1 MILQNVCKICNY
13 LLQFTTKSYI
23 LQLFVANGKLS
34 SLLYRISALLNA
46 NNAFN
51 NADES
56 CLQHLSSWYSNYRT
70 NHQGLGVGAND
81 E

>member
-1 MILQNVCKICNY
+1 MFAKYVTIYFN
-13 LLQFTTKSYI
+13 FTTKSYI

-46 NNAFN
+46 NNTWTAV
-51 NADES
+51 ES
-56 CLQHLSSWYSNYRT
+56 CLQNLSSWDSNYRT
-70 NHQGLGVGAND
+70 NHLWVGVGAND